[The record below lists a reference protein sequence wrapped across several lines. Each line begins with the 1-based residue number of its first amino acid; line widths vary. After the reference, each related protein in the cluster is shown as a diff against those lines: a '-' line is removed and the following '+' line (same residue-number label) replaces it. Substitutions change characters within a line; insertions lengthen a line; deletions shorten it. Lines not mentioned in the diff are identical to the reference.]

1 MHGRF
6 GALHHM
12 RRSIAPESGSVAAL
26 ALDLDTPPCMAQ
38 TLFPLLVNAK
48 WRRLTTLS
56 EATHSILMVARAL
69 AKVFDKPLLTFLR
82 PIRS

>member
-1 MHGRF
+1 
-6 GALHHM
+6 M

-26 ALDLDTPPCMAQ
+26 ALDPDTPPCMAQ

-56 EATHSILMVARAL
+56 EATHSILME
-69 AKVFDKPLLTFLR
+69 
-82 PIRS
+82 